1 MLEGFVAGIITK
13 EEGRK
18 LIMQTPIENFRK
30 VAELLYSAHPDAM
43 ITLTGGEPTIHPSFK
58 EIVGFSSHL
67 FKQVCVTTN
76 GSFDRDT
83 AIAPLPVHKSKILG
97 LLNFCAIFIVSS
109 TKISVSG

>member
-1 MLEGFVAGIITK
+1 MVRTGLGRIIERMNYYFILT
-13 EEGRK
+13 ESCNYHCNFCIRDNVSATLSGNMDY
-18 LIMQTPIENFRK
+18 LNFRK

-76 GSFDRDT
+76 GSFNRE
-83 AIAPLPVHKSKILG
+83 ILLCFSKNI
-97 LLNFCAIFIVSS
+97 
-109 TKISVSG
+109 